1 MVPASCQDINL
12 RVIILAKWYPV
23 IPCFDKS
30 WEKAVSVIGSL
41 YVHGIHFISLSLIND
56 IDTGGKPRNYHEI
69 VLT

>member
-1 MVPASCQDINL
+1 M
-12 RVIILAKWYPV
+12 
-23 IPCFDKS
+23 
-30 WEKAVSVIGSL
+30 SVIGSL